1 MFASHPAHIAMEP
14 LADIISERR
23 PPLRRRKHHMYE
35 TTDLAVRHDRPF
47 RGSKCIHET
56 PLPRPCFPNK
66 HLVFI
71 CLQPICP
78 VLLCVSINLYD
89 EERVSTEQ
97 ELRQKLRKIAALFEG
112 ATTVGE
118 QDAAAAAIERV
129 RAALKAAEQKEKS
142 VETVFRLPD
151 RWSRLLFTALCRRHG
166 MTPYR
171 YPRQRYSTVVLR
183 APASFINNV
192 LWPEFLEIK
201 SALDEYLN
209 EATERIIREEVFR
222 VSEEAEER
230 VS

>member
-1 MFASHPAHIAMEP
+1 VFQSVLKIC
-14 LADIISERR
+14 
-23 PPLRRRKHHMYE
+23 
-35 TTDLAVRHDRPF
+35 
-47 RGSKCIHET
+47 GN
-56 PLPRPCFPNK
+56 PRN
-66 HLVFI
+66 
-71 CLQPICP
+71 
-78 VLLCVSINLYD
+78 
-89 EERVSTEQ
+89 EEQLSTEQ

-112 ATTVGE
+112 ATTTGE

-142 VETVFRLPD
+142 VETAFRLPD
-151 RWSRLLFTALCRRHG
+151 RWSRRLFTALCRRHG
-166 MTPYR
+166 LTPYR
-171 YPRQRYSTVVLR
+171 YPRQRHSTVVLR
-183 APASFINNV
+183 APASFINKV